1 MVKRRALLLWLA
13 GSSIGGLSSLA
24 GCGKFGTQ
32 KPVEIKF
39 DLGQSIVDT
48 ARASGVPTFTTDN
61 IDGYI
66 SYSVSPVSDAVIA
79 HYTREGFEIWWHPI
93 FSLAMRAD
101 EKRFPDRRV
110 QSVSLL
116 LNDKAITT
124 HADAQALIE
133 QTIAQFQRGKWL
145 RYYDPD
151 WDVLLRG
158 RSSLLDENG
167 QFRRLPRT
175 IDPAYKIPEEDWAAV
190 AKQGPIWRWVGDGV
204 LAALSVKGDVGTGG
218 LAYDVRLSF
227 DLLDVTLKRDA
238 ENLAEKLKEGDAKGW
253 NSAAEYEAD
262 KKKRAAL
269 NKRLIENA
277 IRRGDTAVSP
287 VL

>member
-1 MVKRRALLLWLA
+1 M
-13 GSSIGGLSSLA
+13 
-24 GCGKFGTQ
+24 
-32 KPVEIKF
+32 
-39 DLGQSIVDT
+39 
-48 ARASGVPTFTTDN
+48 
-61 IDGYI
+61 
-66 SYSVSPVSDAVIA
+66 
-79 HYTREGFEIWWHPI
+79 
-93 FSLAMRAD
+93 
-101 EKRFPDRRV
+101 
-110 QSVSLL
+110 
-116 LNDKAITT
+116 
-124 HADAQALIE
+124 
-133 QTIAQFQRGKWL
+133 
-145 RYYDPD
+145 
-151 WDVLLRG
+151 
-158 RSSLLDENG
+158 
-167 QFRRLPRT
+167 
-175 IDPAYKIPEEDWAAV
+175 

>member
-1 MVKRRALLLWLA
+1 MVKRRTLLLWLA
-13 GSSIGGLSSLA
+13 GSSISGLNCLA

-32 KPVEIKF
+32 KTVEIKF
-39 DLGQSIVDT
+39 DLGRNIVDT

-66 SYSVSPVSDAVIA
+66 SYSVSQVPDAVIA
-79 HYTREGFEIWWHPI
+79 HYTREGFEIRWQPI

-116 LNDKAITT
+116 LSDKVIKT

-133 QTIAQFQRGKWL
+133 QTIAQFQRGKWQ
-145 RYYDPD
+145 RYYDPE
-151 WDVLLRG
+151 WEVLLTG

-175 IDPAYKIPEEDWAAV
+175 IDPAYKIPAADWAAV
-190 AKQGPIWRWVGDGV
+190 VKQGPIWRWVGDGV
-204 LAALSVKGDVGTGG
+204 LAALSVKGDVGSGG
-218 LAYDVRLSF
+218 LTYDVCLGF
-227 DLLDVTLKRDA
+227 DLLDVALKRDA

-253 NSAAEYEAD
+253 NSTAEYEAD
-262 KKKRAAL
+262 KVKRAAL

-277 IRRGDTAVSP
+277 IKRGDTAVAQA
-287 VL
+287 L